1 MGDLEWSRGLCPWGS
16 PVPLVLKPP
25 TEPLR
30 PGEASGV
37 VACCLIFGMV
47 LGGAR
52 GPPGNGGKD
61 PGGIDPGGI
70 DPGGS
75 DPGGRDPGGGKDP
88 GGFLLGSGRPW
99 GRPLGVEVPRLVG
112 GDENR
117 EGKPGLPRP

>member
-25 TEPLR
+25 TEQLR
-30 PGEASGV
+30 PGEARGV
-37 VACCLIFGMV
+37 VACCLIFGML

-52 GPPGNGGKD
+52 GPPGNGGMD

-75 DPGGRDPGGGKDP
+75 DPGGRDPGGG
-88 GGFLLGSGRPW
+88 FLLGSGRPW
-99 GRPLGVEVPRLVG
+99 GRP
-112 GDENR
+112 
-117 EGKPGLPRP
+117 